1 MKLLRIVSFVFTCL
15 FVMPVAVSA
24 NDAKSTVMTYHA
36 QLLSAIG
43 DLKNTSDALRFN
55 ALAPAMDKALDFETM
70 TKTIIGRSWAKADD
84 TTKAELLAAFRQVSI
99 AIYTDQFAG
108 LKQGEFI
115 VSGTRDGPRGLK
127 LVDSKLETPKESVP
141 LVYVLRNKDNAW
153 RIIDVLLD
161 GGISE
166 LAVRASEY
174 SNILK
179 TSGPKGLV
187 TSLNDQAKVLLAN

>member
-1 MKLLRIVSFVFTCL
+1 MKLLRIVFFVFTCL

-36 QLLSAIG
+36 QLLSAIA
-43 DLKNTSDALRFN
+43 DLKNTSDALRLN
-55 ALAPAMDKALDFETM
+55 ALAPAMDKAFDFETM
-70 TKTIIGRSWAKADD
+70 TKTIVGRSWAKADD

-99 AIYTDQFAG
+99 AIYADQFAG

>member
-1 MKLLRIVSFVFTCL
+1 VKLLRIVSFVFTCL

-36 QLLSAIG
+36 QLLSAIA

-55 ALAPAMDKALDFETM
+55 ALASAMDKALDFETM
-70 TKTIIGRSWAKADD
+70 TKTIVGRSWAKADD

-99 AIYTDQFAG
+99 AIYADQFAG
-108 LKQGEFI
+108 LKHGEFI

>member
-1 MKLLRIVSFVFTCL
+1 MKLLRIVFFVFTCL
-15 FVMPVAVSA
+15 FVMPVAVNA

-36 QLLSAIG
+36 QLLSAIA
-43 DLKNTSDALRFN
+43 DLKNTSDASRFN
-55 ALAPAMDKALDFETM
+55 ALAPSMDKAFDFETM
-70 TKTIIGRSWAKADD
+70 TKTIVGRSWAKADD

-99 AIYTDQFAG
+99 AIYADQFAG
-108 LKQGEFI
+108 LKQGKFI

-127 LVDSKLETPKESVP
+127 LVDSKLEISKESVP